1 MKVKHKSSTLQQYL
15 SSTLVS
21 TQLRSF
27 DQQFAEALPLCAPA
41 SSYTGF
47 CVSRRIALPLFRDL
61 NPLVSEFPISVAR
74 FAVPSRIQA
83 LIPSSYESQK
93 GLPLL
98 IAVSGRMQ
106 ALNQPGQPHCFAM
119 NGNLLNNCNETFEWP
134 MYRHRHTLWYTIRP
148 NYKKGSYLSCVTHSI
163 PVSPRSG

>member
-1 MKVKHKSSTLQQYL
+1 MKLKHLSSTLQQYL
-15 SSTLVS
+15 SSTLAS

-27 DQQFAEALPLCAPA
+27 DHQFAKALQLCAPA

-83 LIPSSYESQK
+83 LIASSYESQK

-119 NGNLLNNCNETFEWP
+119 NGNLLNNCNETCEKADVP
-134 MYRHRHTLWYTIRP
+134 TPPHSLVHYTSQLQEGI
-148 NYKKGSYLSCVTHSI
+148 I
-163 PVSPRSG
+163 PVLRHSQHTCPYSR